1 MALGKHFEALSL
13 TDEEEKAIK
22 EELIMAKK
30 YENEINEKVTKKIEN
45 EELKKLLME
54 HDDHR
59 GSSSKM
65 QAYYNKLHQLQI
77 QAESKLKKQI
87 REAEDYEITKLQD
100 DQQRLLEN
108 ETAKLLEGRQLF
120 QQSEEKRKEL
130 ERIELDKREKWKAQ
144 EDNRIFEP
152 KASPKKKDLITLL
165 QSNSQ
170 QSKYQT
176 VLLFNT
182 KQRE

>member
-1 MALGKHFEALSL
+1 
-13 TDEEEKAIK
+13 
-22 EELIMAKK
+22 MAKR

-77 QAESKLKKQI
+77 QAEAKLKKQI
-87 REAEDYEITKLQD
+87 REAEEYEITKLQD

-108 ETAKLLEGRQLF
+108 ETKKLLEGRELF
-120 QQSEEKRKEL
+120 QQSEEKRKVVEKREL
-130 ERIELDKREKWKAQ
+130 EKREKWKSPD
-144 EDNRIFEP
+144 DNTLFESS
-152 KASPKKKDLITLL
+152 KSSPKKRDLISLL

-170 QSKYQT
+170 QSKFY
-176 VLLFNT
+176 NYADS
-182 KQRE
+182 